1 MRTSLKA
8 VAIINAFHVMSIVT
22 VFGTIFLVDLRL
34 LGYPNVQRSFMRMHH
49 ELLRWT
55 WGAFGIAAVTG
66 VLLFMV
72 NAVTYHRNTAFWLK
86 MATIVLAGI
95 NMFVFELVTAK
106 SVASWDKGVMPPP
119 AGAPGRRAVDRA
131 SGSPSSS
138 SAAGSASRR
147 ATTSRFPRT
156 CSSTSRPVQRSAIVD
171 SRVSNRRSFL
181 PRTTTAGFPQ

>member
-1 MRTSLKA
+1 MDLTPLVEAAQNSAISEWLRTSLKA
-8 VAIINAFHVMSIVT
+8 VAIVNALHVISIVT

-34 LGYPNVQRSFMRMHH
+34 LGIPNIQRSFTRMHD

-86 MATIVLAGI
+86 MGVIALAGI
-95 NMFVFELVTAK
+95 NMLVFEHKTAK

-119 AGAPGRRAVDRA
+119 AAR
-131 SGSPSSS
+131 
-138 SAAGSASRR
+138 
-147 ATTSRFPRT
+147 
-156 CSSTSRPVQRSAIVD
+156 
-171 SRVSNRRSFL
+171 L
-181 PRTTTAGFPQ
+181 AGFLSIALWLAVIVFGRWIGFTKGYDFTIPEDVQFDFSFPAQ